1 MWTSP
6 NSQNQSQNPHR
17 MSKEKTEVSELASA
31 IAGAGGGALSMML
44 TYPLVTVTTKLQ
56 AEEKIS
62 QREGREKRNA
72 ADVIKELFKKNGI
85 TGFYNG
91 LESAIY
97 GMTITNFIY
106 YYFYEWATNSV
117 KRICQHDRL
126 STLESMFTG
135 AIAGSATAIT
145 SNPIWVANTRM
156 TVVKSQK
163 TTLATIL
170 EIVEKDGIFTLF
182 SGLKP
187 ALVLVV
193 NPIIQY
199 TAFEKLKN
207 LVLSKS
213 SSKKVLSPGWTF
225 LFGAMGKLLAT
236 GLTYPYITVK
246 TRLHLENEKRTGDGS
261 SFFQLIKREGISSL
275 YNGISYKLAQSI
287 LTAAFLFYFKEGFNS
302 WAVRILKF
310 IRQLLLRKSKL
321 QLNVANK

>member
-1 MWTSP
+1 MP
-6 NSQNQSQNPHR
+6 IENS
-17 MSKEKTEVSELASA
+17 EVSELASA
-31 IAGAGGGALSMML
+31 IAGAGGGALSMTL

-72 ADVIKELFKKNGI
+72 ADVIKELFKKHGI

-97 GMTITNFIY
+97 GMTITNFVY
-106 YYFYEWATNSV
+106 YYFYEWTTNSV
-117 KRICQHDRL
+117 KRICQHDHL

-156 TVVKSQK
+156 TVAKSQK

-170 EIVEKDGIFTLF
+170 EIVEKDGFFTLF
-182 SGLKP
+182 NGLKP

-207 LVLSKS
+207 LVLSNS
-213 SSKKVLSPGWTF
+213 SSEKKVLSPGWAF

-246 TRLHLENEKRTGDGS
+246 TRLHLENEKRTGDGG

-287 LTAAFLFYFKEGFNS
+287 FTAAFLFYFKEGFNS
-302 WAVRILKF
+302 WAVRILKL